1 MSTTDLLEEAQ
12 TKPGPS
18 PARKSPARGSKLVVL
33 SADGM
38 RPDFYRRAADLG
50 LKIPTLRSLVDSGAS
65 ADAVESIYPSTTYPA
80 HATLVT
86 GVPPSVHG
94 IYSHLAS
101 LDPTEPARP
110 WCWHARALRVPA
122 LWDVA
127 RATGRKTAAISWPVS
142 AGAAIDYNLPEI
154 WDPAL
159 PEPHRDF
166 STVAQH
172 ASPGLFE
179 EVAQALIA
187 RTGSE
192 ADHSHK
198 PARKTSHGHA
208 PTLPEVS
215 PDRLRSEAAIYLW
228 SRYKPDLLLV
238 HFVRYDQQAH
248 RFGPLSPEA
257 LVACEE
263 MDTEIGRIRG
273 ALASSGP
280 VTLVV
285 LSDHGFVP
293 VEKEAAP
300 LVVFA
305 EEKLFGRDK
314 AGKPQLDRLGAVHAG
329 GSFAVYWLEEP
340 STDDRNRLGR
350 ALRRLQ
356 ETHAVAE
363 ILGRNRLEDLEAD
376 PDAEVMLEAA
386 PGYYFSDRFEGPV
399 VRDTVKDRGTHGQL
413 PTCAGL
419 EASFIAVGQ
428 GIPPG
433 KNLGRFS
440 LRRVA
445 PTLAHLLG
453 LPQDILASKEE
464 AVELEE

>member
-1 MSTTDLLEEAQ
+1 MSTTDLLEEKH
-12 TKPGPS
+12 TKSKPS
-18 PARKSPARGSKLVVL
+18 LVGRGPARGAKLVVL

-38 RPDFYRRAADLG
+38 RPDFYRRPAEFG
-50 LKIPTLRSLVDSGAS
+50 LKIPTLLNLVESGAS
-65 ADAVESIYPSTTYPA
+65 ADAVESVYPSTTYPA

-101 LDPTEPARP
+101 LDPTEAARP

-127 RATGRKTAAISWPVS
+127 RATGRKAAAISWPVS

-159 PEPHRDF
+159 PDPHRDF

-179 EVAQALIA
+179 EVVNALAA
-187 RTGSE
+187 RALGETNSGHK
-192 ADHSHK
+192 HSHK
-198 PARKTSHGHA
+198 DPITRGLA
-208 PTLPEVS
+208 LPEVS
-215 PDRLRSEAAIYLW
+215 PDRMRAEAALYLW
-228 SRYKPDLLLV
+228 TRYKPDLLLV
-238 HFVRYDQQAH
+238 HFVHYDQQAH
-248 RFGPLSPEA
+248 HFGPLSPEA
-257 LVACEE
+257 LAACEE
-263 MDTEIGRIRG
+263 MDTEIARIRE
-273 ALASSGP
+273 ALAGSGP

-314 AGKPQLDRLGAVHAG
+314 HGKPQLDRLGAVHAG
-329 GSFAVYWLEEP
+329 GSFAIYWLEEP
-340 STDDRNRLGR
+340 STEDKNKLHR
-350 ALRRLQ
+350 ALQRLQ

-363 ILGRNRLEDLEAD
+363 VLGRNRLEDLEAD

-386 PGYYFSDRFEGPV
+386 PGFYFSDRFEGPV

-413 PTCAGL
+413 PTREGL
-419 EASFIAVGQ
+419 EASFVAVGQ
-428 GIPPG
+428 GIAPG
-433 KNLGRFS
+433 KNLGRFT
-440 LRRVA
+440 LLRVA
-445 PTLAHLLG
+445 PTLAQLLG
-453 LPQDILASKEE
+453 LPKDILASKVGP
-464 AVELEE
+464 VELG

>member
-1 MSTTDLLEEAQ
+1 MSATHLLERNGTEAEESLA
-12 TKPGPS
+12 GRS
-18 PARKSPARGSKLVVL
+18 PERRAKLVVL

-38 RPDFYRRAADLG
+38 RPDFYRRSEAFG
-50 LKIPTLRSLVDSGAS
+50 LKIPTLRSLLDSGAS

-86 GVPPSVHG
+86 GVSPSVHG

-101 LDPTEPARP
+101 LDPTEAARP

-159 PEPHRDF
+159 PDPHRDF

-172 ASPGLFE
+172 SSPGLFE
-179 EVAQALIA
+179 EVAQTLIDQT
-187 RTGSE
+187 RPG
-192 ADHSHK
+192 ADHTHK
-198 PARKTSHGHA
+198 PARRDRHGHSLA
-208 PTLPEVS
+208 LPEVS
-215 PDRLRSEAAIYLW
+215 PDRLRTEAALYLW
-228 SRYKPDLLLV
+228 ARYKPDLLLV
-238 HFVRYDQQAH
+238 HFVYYDQQAH

-257 LVACEE
+257 LAACEE
-263 MDTEIGRIRG
+263 MDTEVGRIRA
-273 ALASSGP
+273 ALAASGP

-300 LVVFA
+300 LVVLA

-314 AGKPQLDRLGAVHAG
+314 AGKPQLNRLGAVHAG
-329 GSFAVYWLEEP
+329 GSFAIYWLEEP
-340 STDDRNRLGR
+340 SAEDKDRLGR

-386 PGYYFSDRFEGPV
+386 PGFYFSDRFEGPV
-399 VRDTVKDRGTHGQL
+399 IRDTLKDRGTHGQL

-428 GIPPG
+428 GIAPG

-453 LPQDILASKEE
+453 LPQDILASKEGP
-464 AVELEE
+464 VELGE